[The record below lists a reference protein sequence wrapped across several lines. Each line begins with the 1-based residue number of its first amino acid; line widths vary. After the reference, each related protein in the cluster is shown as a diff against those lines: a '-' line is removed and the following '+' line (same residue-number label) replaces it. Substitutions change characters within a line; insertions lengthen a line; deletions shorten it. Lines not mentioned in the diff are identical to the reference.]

1 MFRKSE
7 VVIQLDCEKSNS
19 SNVFMCLMNV
29 YIKFLTKIFFK
40 KSMSIK
46 QTLNFFI
53 YKRKIITKMKKLFL
67 FAAVCAILT
76 ACNNKPAEVT
86 TPAADSCAVVVDT
99 TAAPV
104 VADTAVTK

>member
-1 MFRKSE
+1 
-7 VVIQLDCEKSNS
+7 
-19 SNVFMCLMNV
+19 
-29 YIKFLTKIFFK
+29 
-40 KSMSIK
+40 
-46 QTLNFFI
+46 
-53 YKRKIITKMKKLFL
+53 MKKLFL